1 MVPRRVLSTGSAA
14 VLLAASAVAAR
25 SQPVSRPET
34 AVFRAVNDAPD
45 GLHVAAW
52 PVMQMGSLGSVAAT
66 SVALHRRRHDVR
78 RTVFVAAAGTAVW
91 GGVKLI
97 KPLIGRGRPA
107 DLLPDVNVRG
117 PAQGGLGYPS
127 GHAAV
132 SVALGIL
139 ATSSTRARA
148 IALSAAALTG
158 LSRIYVG
165 AHMPLDVLGGFAAGW
180 LAGCSGS
187 AARPD

>member
-25 SQPVSRPET
+25 SQRVSRAET
-34 AVFRAVNDAPD
+34 AVFRAVNDTPD
-45 GLHVAAW
+45 GLHVVAW

-66 SVALHRRRHDVR
+66 SVALHWRRHDVR
-78 RTVFVAAAGTAVW
+78 RTLFVAAAGTAVW
-91 GGVKLI
+91 VGIKLI
-97 KPLIGRGRPA
+97 KPLTGRGRPA

-180 LAGCSGS
+180 LAGRSGS
-187 AARPD
+187 PARPD

>member
-1 MVPRRVLSTGSAA
+1 MGAQS
-14 VLLAASAVAAR
+14 VLLA
-25 SQPVSRPET
+25 
-34 AVFRAVNDAPD
+34 
-45 GLHVAAW
+45 
-52 PVMQMGSLGSVAAT
+52 
-66 SVALHRRRHDVR
+66 
-78 RTVFVAAAGTAVW
+78 FVAVLG
-91 GGVKLI
+91 
-97 KPLIGRGRPA
+97 PA
-107 DLLPDVNVRG
+107 VRG